1 MFERAGQVWSFG
13 RYTTKTFPICWTNFA
28 LSSCATSW
36 ASSRRY
42 FLSPTFNRILIN
54 SWSEMARFNSAMTLV
69 DNPALPMVT
78 IGSRWCAI
86 ALSAFVSMSCIF
98 WWKLRVEVA
107 RTNQH
112 GFCLTENN
120 LPLVKSH
127 SAQILLDS
135 RSYLPGVVY
144 WARKMASWYRVLG
157 G

>member
-1 MFERAGQVWSFG
+1 MFDRAGQVCSLG

-28 LSSCATSW
+28 HSSCAISL
-36 ASSRRY
+36 ASSRRN

-54 SWSEMARFNSAMTLV
+54 SWSEIARFNSAMTLV

-86 ALSAFVSMSCIF
+86 AFSTFVSMVRIC

-107 RTNQH
+107 ATNRH
-112 GFCLTENN
+112 GFYLAENN
-120 LPLVKSH
+120 LPLVKAH

-135 RSYLPGVVY
+135 RSYLPGVIY
-144 WARKMASWYRVLG
+144 WARKVVSWYRVLG

>member
-28 LSSCATSW
+28 RSSCATSW

-54 SWSEMARFNSAMTLV
+54 SWSEMARFNSTMTLV

-86 ALSAFVSMSCIF
+86 AFSTFVSMTCIC

-107 RTNQH
+107 GTNRR
-112 GFCLTENN
+112 GFYPPRNN

-127 SAQILLDS
+127 SAQILLNS

-144 WARKMASWYRVLG
+144 WARKVASWYRVLG